1 MKTCPFCQAQID
13 DSDKFCGYCGQS
25 YPETIPP
32 VMQQPIPAPVQEAVP
47 VQERTPVMPEQGTPV
62 QPIGQEMQPGVPGV
76 PGVVMQPGV
85 QMQPT
90 IAESGGSRGLAMLV
104 LLIISASPF
113 LKLFEAGAGKFEKDF
128 SSYDMIRQT
137 LKIADFS
144 KKISKGDGA
153 ALGLALGSFLTSI
166 FFLIGFVG
174 IIAGFIYLCGAVQ
187 KIEKFWR
194 SIMDAALGVFI
205 ANGVMAY
212 TVLAVDEKSR
222 EYLDISSLIGKNFRV
237 KPGLWI
243 IMAVAFLLYL
253 VARSHFSKWRKLR
266 KANAQVQ
273 RAL

>member
-13 DSDKFCGYCGQS
+13 DSDKFCGYCGQN

-32 VMQQPIPAPVQEAVP
+32 VMQQPIPAPVQQAVP
-47 VQERTPVMPEQGTPV
+47 VQERTPVMPEQGVPVQGVPVQPV
-62 QPIGQEMQPGVPGV
+62 QPIM
-76 PGVVMQPGV
+76 PGV

-90 IAESGGSRGLAMLV
+90 IAESGGSRGLSMLV

-194 SIMDAALGVFI
+194 SMMDAALGVFI
-205 ANGVMAY
+205 ANGVMAFS
-212 TVLAVDEKSR
+212 VLAVDEKSR
-222 EYLDISSLIGKNFRV
+222 EYLDISSLIDKNFRV

-243 IMAVAFLLYL
+243 IMGVAFLLYL

-273 RAL
+273 RSL